1 MNTVDTPVV
10 HPLTESERESIR
22 DWLAGSLNRPQVA
35 KDQWEKG
42 GIAALALGRRFSA
55 VRLTEP
61 LVYAITGSRMSVQA
75 TRALASA
82 LRGPVLH
89 APSIQ
94 RFYAFTPPASPTW
107 GHSPYAE
114 YLGRDNYLG
123 VPPVERTDPEDG
135 LEGYWAVPVTRP
147 GDLCDPSRLAALIV
161 AGSLELKGLE
171 LKGAES

>member
-1 MNTVDTPVV
+1 MNTVDIPRV
-10 HPLTESERESIR
+10 HPLTEPERKPIR

-61 LVYAITGSRMSVQA
+61 LVYAITESRMSVDVA
-75 TRALASA
+75 HVLASA
-82 LRGPVLH
+82 LHGPVLH
-89 APSIQ
+89 APSTR
-94 RFYAFTPPASPTW
+94 RFYAFTPPAAPAWGWSP
-107 GHSPYAE
+107 HAE

-123 VPPVERTDPEDG
+123 VPPIELTEPEDG
-135 LEGYWAVPVTRP
+135 LEGYWAVPVTHP
-147 GDLCDPSRLAALIV
+147 GDLCAPSRLAALIA
-161 AGSLELKGLE
+161 AGSLK